1 MSTLSNAEYLR
12 RLKQGGVGYNTN
24 SSNFDAYLNNQ
35 MLQNS
40 DYRDYLQQSL
50 TNANNQ
56 PKLYSK
62 DTQETLDKANQT
74 LEQSKSFL
82 NDLGRFEYNFTKG
95 FFNFF
100 EGVGDFVIG
109 LAGGIGKMFGADDQW
124 AQDAINFDWSSRAA
138 LLSQNFQINNMLG
151 KAFQGINPFDAQE
164 WDMSDEGV
172 QRILDR
178 YNNQGVAKDI
188 LPEWLVNG
196 VDELASTVGQMLPSI
211 ALGGYVGTAGK
222 ALGWTQKAIN
232 FGSKLASVGAM
243 SLSAA
248 GNATGEALQENDD
261 LGSALAY
268 GAASGTVEGVSEY
281 VFGWLTKG
289 AGAAMTKM
297 NLDGSKL
304 ANLLP
309 NSVSGWFG
317 KEVSK
322 NFAVQISK
330 EFVEEGAEEVFSD
343 LMNPLIKSIYN
354 GKSVSE
360 NYEELDPQELLHSFV
375 MGGMTTLVMGGAN
388 IATDINLGKNGREA
402 KGYLNDGM
410 NAYYEMQELV
420 KNNEATTLDA
430 VGNTVASPKM
440 IELQNKITNAKLQ
453 LENIYSK
460 MTPTE
465 LGKFYKNVTGENLSK
480 RYTNDINEVKEG
492 IKNIDNQI
500 QVATE
505 ANPNAV
511 EPLENLKKTLLE
523 RQSFLEKGQDNYINS
538 YSNSLINSSFK
549 NLTKENAI
557 YDVKTANH
565 EKALKKYVRSLS
577 EKSKAKLETARNEY
591 IKSINDMVKNPSD
604 FDIKTIANNLY
615 EVSNELADDFD
626 NYDATKLVTD
636 YLDSINTLE
645 KDVNKYVFNAII
657 TKSKMSSKV
666 VYASGDSLESKDIK
680 GFYLPND
687 NTIVINSD
695 YINKSPEIFAHEFFG
710 HAIGKSIS
718 SDQLNNL
725 YSKIS
730 LTKWYRE
737 NIDNILKDPRY
748 NELYTKN
755 KAKFKEEILA
765 NYLSGLFDNSDNYK
779 QNLRVLRGLFLN
791 KDFYKPF
798 SQFIKSDFSKSILKN
813 DGVFNNFITVL
824 NDLLGTKEAQDVFT
838 KYNAGL
844 SGIMNSFEKKFFEEN
859 KEAFT
864 EYSDAISY
872 SVDFKV
878 NKDDTEIAKKQAEW
892 IEESLENSSII
903 DKDSASNTFKALLN
917 VEQEKSKQI
926 NDANSKELV
935 KVIKTLSFDRIFEV
949 DKKTKEP
956 IKDKKGNFV
965 FTKTAKET
973 LTLPYPEVIKAFN
986 EKASELAKEKINSEI
1001 ALSRMDGDVEAKD
1014 LLKTIN
1020 SLKASDLFKTDK
1032 AGKFIIENGQPV
1044 QKAEAISELGLK
1056 IRNVDDSVIS
1066 SAFTEIY
1073 QKLYNDALNQEV
1085 QTTKEDVSKTWERLL
1100 TIKTKQEETAMT
1112 QEDIKDA
1119 EHFYDLVDKMNNKFS
1134 EIKIDGKEVQAYCD
1148 EIMDDIK
1155 SSSFNENTA
1164 LKITNLYFSLS
1175 DSIHELD
1182 ELNIE
1187 FQRIS
1192 KDPYAFAAME
1202 ISASQ
1207 GTEILKKM
1215 NQLRF
1220 NVLAKIGKPAREVF
1234 STVNSLMKVNNLDVE
1249 KTRKETYEN
1258 SFTDKDIK
1266 LTGGDF
1272 VYNVQ
1277 DLLKFGTVFKD
1288 NTTFL
1293 SGLKL
1298 DKGRDN
1304 FIRDF
1309 SALRKPNTGR
1319 AMKISETFENAKSI
1333 SGDSL
1338 IRKTGFLKA
1347 GENRS
1352 ILCKE
1357 VSKEAFDRI
1366 FNDKT
1371 HTCIRYAGK
1380 DTGNAKMHYIF
1391 VTNTNSSGEINGS
1404 GFAYYYKSGRDYKY
1418 NNTIVINK
1426 IFSEGDNDFIYKN
1439 IGIFAQSE
1447 VFNNKKEKAD
1457 AVILSIEVPET
1468 NIHVEMAKTLADY
1481 NIIPSQRLY
1490 LENDKIPSYLV
1501 FAFSPSNSTATNL
1514 AKVPT
1519 SKYRSPSAKQLLEK
1533 GEIAK
1538 NELTKK
1544 SIYGVEQNAI
1554 NGSRKSV
1561 LKYNEFRENE
1571 INKYKQQIDRLR
1583 KAVERKARIKNENGN
1598 IIVQEK
1604 TKYVRIAGTYSEAE
1618 LNTKI
1623 NESVRN
1629 AKKEQKEANKDK
1641 LETLRNKKN
1650 EKISNIESAYK
1661 ERIKANKE
1669 RQQRLLEKQ
1678 KAKTEALKQKE
1689 ELRKVRELEKKK
1701 AKAFKEESKRKI
1713 KLEKEKTEQINRLTL
1728 RGKSMIKKALTP
1740 LNFAYLNNEPIKNL
1754 ITTYSLLNSKYS
1766 FLYKQVG
1773 LENSLKEILG
1783 VMTSMNTNE
1792 KSSKTKNVIN
1802 LNYLEAVLNKTRII
1816 SSSEYDPSRKALIYN
1831 ANRAFYPFSSLEQ
1844 KEDSGLNIGFD
1855 ESKKETKYQI
1865 SSETSKFDTLKR
1877 SIWKLPSKAT
1887 KRGNPL
1893 LSPIYLDFSQ
1903 TNESINVPSSKIID
1917 TNSLENII
1925 TSLSEKL
1932 LNNEININEIE
1943 GNYEKELSSL
1953 LKTPTYDTYVNV
1965 SDDYFANAMKS
1976 FYDSSSTG
1984 SGLNEQS
1991 YSNEILSITED
2002 TMISAANFI
2011 EAISAQYKLPTSL
2024 SIDDISKFNEL
2035 GEKEIENLKEIQI
2048 SDHIAKFI
2056 PNENKGDTTT
2066 IDLTSKQAVENIEKE
2081 PWRKIDNKKGDKFK
2095 VVLNNSIYNI
2105 KNSDTMALGQ
2115 ILFTNKDA
2123 EYERGLVATG
2133 AFNFFEAS
2141 AASYER
2147 RRVKNIANLSIQKG
2161 VLKFDNNGKPIMD
2174 SNGIQSR
2181 CKSIVD
2187 AETIMEELAGD
2198 SGTKSY
2204 LSKFKRNKGFSSSQQ
2219 TIRKSVFLYGDLMRQ
2234 LDINNYYMKSALNIF
2249 NNFFELSEE
2258 ETTKIRNS
2266 MEGATEVEIEEA
2278 IAKKSAEY
2286 NEKLLTNTI
2295 KYFKDAIES
2304 KKSFNNV
2311 DFQKAL
2317 KTDEIN
2323 ILKELGDSKDSVDE
2337 IKERLA
2343 NALDSIE
2350 IKNVFGESCEK
2361 DYFKNSSYCKNL
2373 LEFFENPDDFI
2384 KELDSISPSNSDY
2397 FMEDF
2402 EKAVEKS
2409 KKSEDLQA
2417 IFKSIEEK
2425 IPLDKEQSKYLKQYK
2440 TALKEA
2446 RQLFNSPSN
2455 DRISSTINSLYD
2467 IVPQAKMEEIWNIF
2481 WDNLRNARNS
2491 LVHYGRLS
2499 SREANL
2505 FDEVYPHYV
2514 PLKRLKISGMAD
2526 SGRSTD
2532 IMSIVREFKG
2542 SNEVIAPLS
2551 NNIVDFIYSSQI
2563 VGVLN
2568 AQLNRAY
2575 QSGNYTKN
2583 NYMMFAE
2590 EKELPRITNA
2600 FDLSAVEET
2609 FEPELG
2615 SNTLKFIHY
2624 DENNEKHVINAE
2636 FNKYAYESITDSFY
2650 RMPLELRGLSKF
2662 GSIFRNAVTEWNPF
2676 FIARNMTRDLA
2687 DALLT
2692 SKHGS
2697 AEFGKEYFKSLYEIS
2712 KGDSALFNLYIDNGG
2727 LASSMFNGE
2736 SSYELSQK
2744 MLNYKKEQS
2753 KKNKLNPFYWV
2764 SRANE
2769 IIEMTPRFTE
2779 FKLSFEKYVKEG
2791 MEESMAIKQAMY
2803 DAANVTTDFS
2813 RGGKAAKWLNRNLIP
2828 FLNAQIQGAC
2838 KTVNIF
2844 LHPKDK
2850 KELAKLF
2857 AKILLWGLLPQLLN
2871 EILNWGND
2879 DYEALPTYTKEQY
2892 WLIPL
2897 SNGTFIKIPK
2907 GHILGTFNTMFQN
2920 LIWTLKGDV
2929 NVGEGMK
2936 NTLESVSSNIAP
2948 VDLGTGLRTIFSP
2961 ISDIKNNTTWYGQ
2974 SIDKQSDLN
2983 KRPSSRYDSDTSE
2996 ISKAIGKLFNYSPKR
3011 INYLLE
3017 QYTGVVGDII
3027 LPLTA
3032 ESGFKTGIGGS
3043 LSSFIE
3049 SNTTISSVKNSKYRG
3064 EFYDLRQETLYDAND
3079 GSASSRIVYSYITRA
3094 LKDINELED
3103 QADSAVNNAEQYTA
3117 YLTVRQ
3123 AYQSAITN
3131 AKALKESLDQMV
3143 LTEENSREEI
3153 TEAYRQTF
3161 GAAEALRY
3169 YNKNAYSKATIGNK
3183 FGLTYDNYYQLYFL
3197 ARSLSTKAEVKA
3209 LVRNYVGNDTYKM
3222 CAVMK
3227 LLGVQLSDE
3236 EKAKAK
3242 SYLSK
3247 RVDKEDLELLKL

>member
-62 DTQETLDKANQT
+62 DTQETLDKANKT
-74 LEQSKSFL
+74 LEESKSFL

-100 EGVGDFVIG
+100 EGVGDFAIG
-109 LAGGIGKMFGADDQW
+109 LAGGIGKIFGADDQW

-211 ALGGYVGTAGK
+211 ALGGYVGTTGK

-248 GNATGEALQENDD
+248 GNATGEALQETDD

-330 EFVEEGAEEVFSD
+330 EFIEEGAEEVFSD

-420 KNNEATTLDA
+420 KNNKATTLDA
-430 VGNTVASPKM
+430 EGNTVASPKM

-453 LENIYSK
+453 LENVYSK
-460 MTPTE
+460 MSPTE
-465 LGKFYKNVTGENLSK
+465 LGKFYKNVTGENLNK
-480 RYTNDINEVKEG
+480 RYTKDINEVKEG

-511 EPLENLKKTLLE
+511 EPLENLKKTLIE

-538 YSNSLINSSFK
+538 YSNSLIDSSFK

-577 EKSKAKLETARNEY
+577 EKSKVKLETARNEY

-626 NYDATKLVTD
+626 NYDAAKLVTD
-636 YLDSINTLE
+636 YLDSINTLK

-695 YINKSPEIFAHEFFG
+695 YINESPEIFAHEFFG

-737 NIDNILKDPRY
+737 NIDNILKEPRY

-813 DGVFNNFITVL
+813 DRVFNNFITVL
-824 NDLLGTKEAQDVFT
+824 NDLLGEREAKNIFF
-838 KYNAGL
+838 KYTAGL
-844 SGIMNSFEKKFFEEN
+844 SGIMNNAEKTFYESN
-859 KEAFT
+859 KEAINT
-864 EYSDAISY
+864 IGESVLY
-872 SVDFKV
+872 SVDL
-878 NKDDTEIAKKQAEW
+878 DIAKEVENLKTQK
-892 IEESLENSSII
+892 ESLE
-903 DKDSASNTFKALLN
+903 
-917 VEQEKSKQI
+917 
-926 NDANSKELV
+926 
-935 KVIKTLSFDRIFEV
+935 EV
-949 DKKTKEP
+949 
-956 IKDKKGNFV
+956 
-965 FTKTAKET
+965 
-973 LTLPYPEVIKAFN
+973 L
-986 EKASELAKEKINSEI
+986 
-1001 ALSRMDGDVEAKD
+1001 
-1014 LLKTIN
+1014 
-1020 SLKASDLFKTDK
+1020 
-1032 AGKFIIENGQPV
+1032 
-1044 QKAEAISELGLK
+1044 SELGT
-1056 IRNVDDSVIS
+1056 DE
-1066 SAFTEIY
+1066 SAFAEQATELNKTLEQINERIA
-1073 QKLYNDALNQEV
+1073 KLEEALKNQEV
-1085 QTTKEDVSKTWERLL
+1085 KQQTNLKIKYFEDVFEMKNNEPVKNKDGSYKLKDEVKAL
-1100 TIKTKQEETAMT
+1100 MT
-1112 QEDIKDA
+1112 NKSESEVKIFGEKIKDLIQERA
-1119 EHFYDLVDKMNNKFS
+1119 NYEITLNNVSRDPKALELFKKCISLTTEELFEHDKNGQVKMSNGSPVFSQNFINGLLNEVRTDDDPNILEALQKRINYLKDHIDKNVEEQKEIQKIEEKPIEPKEVVLEEKHEQVKLEITEKQKSEFAKLQS
-1134 EIKIDGKEVQAYCD
+1134 EIKQAYD
-1148 EIMDDIK
+1148 EFSNLKIDNQSVREYCESIQNDLDIGVYDSVTAEK
-1155 SSSFNENTA
+1155 VKNLYDIIDTKIDTLETLNMHFQTIADSSFDLA
-1164 LKITNLYFSLS
+1164 S
-1175 DSIHELD
+1175 
-1182 ELNIE
+1182 
-1187 FQRIS
+1187 
-1192 KDPYAFAAME
+1192 AE

-1207 GTEILKKM
+1207 STEILKKM

-1220 NVLAKIGKPAREVF
+1220 IMLNQIEKPAFEVF
-1234 STVNSLMKVNNLDVE
+1234 RSVYKLNNVTDAEGTSDMNLYDDALSDYGSEYSTNSLAESMLDFEELIE
-1249 KTRKETYEN
+1249 KFR
-1258 SFTDKDIK
+1258 F
-1266 LTGGDF
+1266 
-1272 VYNVQ
+1272 NVR
-1277 DLLKFGTVFKD
+1277 
-1288 NTTFL
+1288 FL
-1293 SGLKL
+1293 SGIKDGDVKKSFFSELSK
-1298 DKGRDN
+1298 KRKEGTGTP
-1304 FIRDF
+1304 FKITEDF
-1309 SALRKPNTGR
+1309 K
-1319 AMKISETFENAKSI
+1319 KAKSI
-1333 SGDSL
+1333 NSGKL
-1338 IRKTGFLKA
+1338 LKKTGFLKA
-1347 GENRS
+1347 GENRTVFY
-1352 ILCKE
+1352 KE
-1357 VSKEAFDRI
+1357 VSAESFKKV

-1371 HTCIRYAGK
+1371 NLSIRYLGK
-1380 DTGNAKMHYIF
+1380 DTGKYPNHYLFI
-1391 VTNTNSSGEINGS
+1391 TDTNSEGKENGS
-1404 GFAYYYKSGRDYKY
+1404 GFSYYYKPAKDYQFG
-1418 NNTIVINK
+1418 NTIVINK
-1426 IFSEGDNDFIYKN
+1426 IFSQGDNNAIYKN
-1439 IGIFAQSE
+1439 IG
-1447 VFNNKKEKAD
+1447 VFLQHEAFRKKGEKLGA
-1457 AVILSIEVPET
+1457 AIISIEIPET
-1468 NIHVEMAKTLADY
+1468 NMQVAITKNFADFD
-1481 NIIPSQRLY
+1481 IIPAQRLF
-1490 LENDKIPSYLV
+1490 LEGDKVPSYIVFSFAPSNTKSPNLNKIPTYEYADLSRRHLKRDDTPV
-1501 FAFSPSNSTATNL
+1501 MRKIQKTIFTIEKFAISS
-1514 AKVPT
+1514 
-1519 SKYRSPSAKQLLEK
+1519 
-1533 GEIAK
+1533 
-1538 NELTKK
+1538 
-1544 SIYGVEQNAI
+1544 
-1554 NGSRKSV
+1554 SRKN
-1561 LKYNEFRENE
+1561 LNEYKKYFENQKE
-1571 INKYKQQIDRLR
+1571 ERIRKSKERYEKFMRDKGITLDGNKIIISDNTVKKVQI
-1583 KAVERKARIKNENGN
+1583 K
-1598 IIVQEK
+1598 
-1604 TKYVRIAGTYSEAE
+1604 GTYTEDDVK
-1618 LNTKI
+1618 KI
-1623 NESVRN
+1623 
-1629 AKKEQKEANKDK
+1629 KKETTEK
-1641 LETLRNKKN
+1641 LK
-1650 EKISNIESAYK
+1650 
-1661 ERIKANKE
+1661 
-1669 RQQRLLEKQ
+1669 QKQ
-1678 KAKTEALKQKE
+1678 KANEIKKKETAKKQKKYKEKMEAQEKKTKKINSLIFSSRNSLNKALKP
-1689 ELRKVRELEKKK
+1689 LHF
-1701 AKAFKEESKRKI
+1701 AFLDSE
-1713 KLEKEKTEQINRLTL
+1713 
-1728 RGKSMIKKALTP
+1728 P
-1740 LNFAYLNNEPIKNL
+1740 LKNL
-1754 ITTYSLLNSKYS
+1754 LDIYVSLEVKYPH
-1766 FLYKQVG
+1766 LTKQVG
-1773 LENSLKEILG
+1773 GEYSLKQISQIISNNKDL
-1783 VMTSMNTNE
+1783 
-1792 KSSKTKNVIN
+1792 SKNFLDLDYVN
-1802 LNYLEAVLNKTRII
+1802 AMLEKTR
-1816 SSSEYDPSRKALIYN
+1816 LIVAADDLSQSN
-1831 ANRAFYPFSSLEQ
+1831 FTIQSDFINDQ
-1844 KEDSGLNIGFD
+1844 FD
-1855 ESKKETKYQI
+1855 KYIESKKEELIKADYQI
-1865 SSETSKFDTLKR
+1865 S
-1877 SIWKLPSKAT
+1877 
-1887 KRGNPL
+1887 
-1893 LSPIYLDFSQ
+1893 
-1903 TNESINVPSSKIID
+1903 
-1917 TNSLENII
+1917 
-1925 TSLSEKL
+1925 
-1932 LNNEININEIE
+1932 EINQA
-1943 GNYEKELSSL
+1943 KEFSDSV
-1953 LKTPTYDTYVNV
+1953 KNADYVFTDT
-1965 SDDYFANAMKS
+1965 SRDYFANAMQTI
-1976 FYDSSSTG
+1976 YSSSTNPVA
-1984 SGLNEQS
+1984 L
-1991 YSNEILSITED
+1991 ED
-2002 TMISAANFI
+2002 TAYNAHIIKVTDGCVFNAPKLINIF
-2011 EAISAQYKLPTSL
+2011 SAQYRIPPLVQYN
-2024 SIDDISKFNEL
+2024 DIAKASEL
-2035 GEKEIENLKEIQI
+2035 GGDVIDNLNNNQV
-2048 SDHIAKFI
+2048 SDYVSKLV
-2056 PNENKGDTTT
+2056 PNENKGDTTA
-2066 IDLTSKQAVENIEKE
+2066 IDLTSKQSTEVVEKE
-2081 PWRKIDNKKGDKFK
+2081 PWRKKANNKDDSFK
-2095 VVLNNSIYNI
+2095 VKMSNSVYNI
-2105 KNSDTMALGQ
+2105 KNADGMAMAQVL
-2115 ILFTNKDA
+2115 LTNKDTD
-2123 EYERGLVATG
+2123 YERGLQATG
-2133 AFNFFEAS
+2133 AFTYDEAC

-2147 RRVKNIANLSIQKG
+2147 RRSKNIANYGIQEG
-2161 VLKFDNNGKPIMD
+2161 VLKYNNFGNPVKDSDGNQMRCEPLINAEVIMD
-2174 SNGIQSR
+2174 
-2181 CKSIVD
+2181 
-2187 AETIMEELAGD
+2187 ELAGE
-2198 SGTKSY
+2198 SKTKNFFD
-2204 LSKFKRNKGFSSSQQ
+2204 KFKKKNKFSSKQENVRR
-2219 TIRKSVFLYGDLMRQ
+2219 TVYLYGDLMRQ
-2234 LDINNYYMKSALNIF
+2234 LDINNYYMECANDVFL
-2249 NNFFELSEE
+2249 NFFELPKEAEE
-2258 ETTKIRNS
+2258 RVRKESIGQTELEIKAKLADETL
-2266 MEGATEVEIEEA
+2266 A
-2278 IAKKSAEY
+2278 Y
-2286 NEKLLTNTI
+2286 NERLLKNTLE
-2295 KYFKDAIES
+2295 YFKNAIKD
-2304 KKSFNNV
+2304 KKSFNLI
-2311 DFQKAL
+2311 DYKTAL
-2317 KTDEIN
+2317 KTDEIA
-2323 ILKELGDSKDSVDE
+2323 ILNELGTDKEKIKE
-2337 IKERLA
+2337 IKESLE
-2343 NALDSIE
+2343 NALDNIT

-2361 DYFKNSSYCKNL
+2361 EYFYKTEQFKAIEKYLANIDDFKNKL
-2373 LEFFENPDDFI
+2373 AQ
-2384 KELDSISPSNSDY
+2384 ISPSKTD
-2397 FMEDF
+2397 FFLEDF
-2402 EKAVEKS
+2402 DKAFE
-2409 KKSEDLQA
+2409 E
-2417 IFKSIEEK
+2417 SIDNEK
-2425 IPLDKEQSKYLKQYK
+2425 IDGLHVEGQEKELRAYK
-2440 TALKEA
+2440 HALKEVRA
-2446 RQLFNSPSN
+2446 LFNTPSN
-2455 DRISSTINSLYD
+2455 DRINSTINSLYD
-2467 IVPQAKMEEIWNIF
+2467 IVPKDKMDHIWNIF
-2481 WDNLRNARNS
+2481 WDNLKNARNA

-2499 SREANL
+2499 PREASL
-2505 FDEVYPHYV
+2505 FDRVYPHYV
-2514 PLKRLKISGMAD
+2514 PLKRLKISGIAD

-2532 IMSIVREFKG
+2532 IMNLIREFKG
-2542 SNEVIAPLS
+2542 SNEVIAPLN
-2551 NNIVDFIYSSQI
+2551 NNIIDFIYSSQV

-2568 AQLNRAY
+2568 AQLNKAY
-2575 QSGNYTKN
+2575 QNGDFAKN
-2583 NYMMFAE
+2583 NYITFSE
-2590 EKELPRITNA
+2590 DKTLPRFTNA

-2615 SNTLKFIHY
+2615 SNTLKFVHY
-2624 DENNEKHVINAE
+2624 DENGEKHIVNAE
-2636 FNKYAYESITDSFY
+2636 FGKYAYESITDSFY
-2650 RMPLELRGLSKF
+2650 RMPVELRGLSKF
-2662 GSIFRNAVTEWNPF
+2662 GGLFRNAVTEWNPF

-2697 AEFGKEYFKSLYEIS
+2697 VAFGREYLKSLYEIA
-2712 KGDSALFNLYIDNGG
+2712 KGDSHLFKLYLDNGG
-2727 LASSMFNGE
+2727 LISSMFAKE
-2736 SSYELSQK
+2736 TSYELSQQ
-2744 MLNYKKEQS
+2744 MLQYKKEQG
-2753 KKNKLNPFYWV
+2753 KANKLNPFYWV

-2936 NTLESVSSNIAP
+2936 NTLESASSNVAP

-3079 GSASSRIVYSYITRA
+3079 GSASSKIVYSYITRA

-3103 QADSAVNNAEQYTA
+3103 QADSVVNSAEQYTA

-3123 AYQSAITN
+3123 AYQSAINN
-3131 AKALKESLDQMV
+3131 AKALKESLDKMV

-3161 GAAEALRY
+3161 GAAEALKY

-3242 SYLSK
+3242 SFLSK
-3247 RVDKEDLELLKL
+3247 RVNKEDLELLKL